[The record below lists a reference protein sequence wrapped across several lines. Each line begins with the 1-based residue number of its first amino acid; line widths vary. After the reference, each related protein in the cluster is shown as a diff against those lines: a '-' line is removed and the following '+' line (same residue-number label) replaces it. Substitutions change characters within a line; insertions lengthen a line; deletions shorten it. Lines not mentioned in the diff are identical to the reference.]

1 MFMGER
7 TFQTG
12 FTVLELLVVITV
24 IGILA
29 STVLVTYNISQ
40 EKLKISIT
48 QQDIN
53 QIYSSIIITQYID
66 NDVLKNI
73 TGNDCSDCVCRDID
87 DLSILPDDHQC
98 ILNWENVASK
108 IRMPFGMRDGW
119 GSPYLVDEN
128 ELESPVDPC
137 QQDLLRSAGADR
149 ATGGGDDISIFI
161 PFYSGQCK

>member
-1 MFMGER
+1 MGKR

-29 STVLVTYNISQ
+29 STVLVTHNISQ
-40 EKLKISIT
+40 KKLKTSTT

-53 QIYSSIIITQYID
+53 QIYSSTIITQYIH

-73 TGNDCSDCVCRDID
+73 TGNDCSDCVCRNID

-137 QQDLLRSAGADR
+137 RLDLLRSAGPDK
-149 ATGGGDDISIFI
+149 TIGGGDDISVSI

>member
-1 MFMGER
+1 MDER
-7 TFQTG
+7 IFQAG
-12 FTVLELLVVITV
+12 FTVLELLVVIAI

-29 STVLVTYNISQ
+29 STVLVTHNISQ
-40 EKLKISIT
+40 KKLKTSTT

-53 QIYSSIIITQYID
+53 QIYSSIIITQYIH

-73 TGNDCSDCVCRDID
+73 TGNGCSDCVCRGID

-128 ELESPVDPC
+128 EFEFPADPC
-137 QQDLLRSAGADR
+137 RLDLLRSAGSDK
-149 ATGGGDDISIFI
+149 TIGGGDDISVSI
-161 PFYSGQCK
+161 PFYSAQCK